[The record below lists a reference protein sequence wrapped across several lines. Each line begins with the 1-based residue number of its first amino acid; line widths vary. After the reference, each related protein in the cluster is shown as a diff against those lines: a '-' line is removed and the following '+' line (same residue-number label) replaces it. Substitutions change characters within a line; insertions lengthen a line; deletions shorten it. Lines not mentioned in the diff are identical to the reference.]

1 MNLTCR
7 IREAGREIGRFLAI
21 SAPVCAIAF
30 TAGAVPAKP
39 GAMRYDNGGKTVE
52 VFLHGDENSHYFTGK
67 DGVMLLRG
75 DDGRFRYALP
85 DGTRL
90 RASSMT
96 ASDPA
101 SRSDDEVSLLASFDR
116 KAPFRILEA
125 SAAKS
130 AKRKA
135 VSRNMAKVADESY
148 LNTFPT
154 KGSPRCLAILVQFQ
168 DVKFTLENPN
178 ALFKDMLNE
187 EGFNRHRATGSA
199 ADYFKASS
207 NGQFVPQFDVYGP
220 VTLPYNMSYYGGN
233 DMTGNDARPY
243 EMVPH
248 AVDLLRDQ
256 IDFSIYDTDNDGV
269 VDNIYFFYAGYGEAD
284 GGPANS
290 IWPHSWNIHDDLG
303 MEIYMNGKLI
313 NHYATSNELVWGK
326 SNELAGIGVFCH
338 EFSHVLGLP
347 DLYSTTYTGAFTP
360 GEWSLMDHGSYN
372 NDSHTPPC
380 HTGYERYCLGW
391 VEPFRLKDPLNVT
404 MYPISQEGAYSDVY
418 MIPTEKKTEYFILEN
433 RQQRGW
439 DEYIPGHGLLVWH
452 IDFVPDMWD
461 LNIVNIEKQYIDIVE
476 ADDTRSEGTRSG
488 DTFPGTAG
496 VREFTDD
503 SKPAMRSWSGQ
514 RLHAPITGI
523 MENNGVITF
532 AFKGGEN
539 IFGEIKAL
547 EAADIRTAAF
557 TARWQKVDKA
567 NGYLLSVYR
576 KKQTSGSSEV
586 EYIDGFN
593 QREVGDVTSFVV
605 ENLDPETTYYYS
617 VMATNGR
624 FYSPESNE
632 MEVTTLL
639 PTLDYKS
646 VTALSP
652 TAVSESSFTANW
664 KPLEEAESYEI
675 CLYALRLG
683 KAFIAETDF
692 AGKLLPE
699 GWTSDNASFDGRESY
714 AATVPSLRFTAD
726 GSALTSP
733 RLNGIRSISFWYRA
747 GSVDDESAL
756 VVDVFADGEWKNV
769 AKIAPLV
776 TDRGG
781 KEVNIEA
788 GIPTTA
794 NRVRISFRRSAG
806 SVSIDDVKIGYG
818 GNLAYSPVEGM
829 DAVDAGNNTSYTFSG
844 LTPGLDYGYSV
855 IAVGGGLRSKPSSIV
870 SVGKGSAVEEF
881 DASSS
886 ALRIEGRRIIVEGA
900 SSAQVV
906 VCDAAGISLASGDGE
921 SFSFTVPAPGIYI
934 VRIGGKAFKTAIR

>member
-1 MNLTCR
+1 MNLTR
-7 IREAGREIGRFLAI
+7 TIRKAAWEIGRFLAV

-168 DVKFTLENPN
+168 DVKFTLQNPN

-207 NGQFVPQFDVYGP
+207 NGQFAPQFDVYGP

-290 IWPHSWNIHDDLG
+290 VWPHSWNIHDDLG

-372 NDSHTPPC
+372 NDSHTP
-380 HTGYERYCLGW
+380 L
-391 VEPFRLKDPLNVT
+391 
-404 MYPISQEGAYSDVY
+404 A
-418 MIPTEKKTEYFILEN
+418 IP
-433 RQQRGW
+433 
-439 DEYIPGHGLLVWH
+439 
-452 IDFVPDMWD
+452 
-461 LNIVNIEKQYIDIVE
+461 
-476 ADDTRSEGTRSG
+476 
-488 DTFPGTAG
+488 
-496 VREFTDD
+496 
-503 SKPAMRSWSGQ
+503 
-514 RLHAPITGI
+514 
-523 MENNGVITF
+523 
-532 AFKGGEN
+532 
-539 IFGEIKAL
+539 
-547 EAADIRTAAF
+547 
-557 TARWQKVDKA
+557 
-567 NGYLLSVYR
+567 
-576 KKQTSGSSEV
+576 
-586 EYIDGFN
+586 
-593 QREVGDVTSFVV
+593 
-605 ENLDPETTYYYS
+605 
-617 VMATNGR
+617 ATNAIASDGW
-624 FYSPESNE
+624 S
-632 MEVTTLL
+632 
-639 PTLDYKS
+639 
-646 VTALSP
+646 LSD
-652 TAVSESSFTANW
+652 SRILS
-664 KPLEEAESYEI
+664 
-675 CLYALRLG
+675 
-683 KAFIAETDF
+683 
-692 AGKLLPE
+692 
-699 GWTSDNASFDGRESY
+699 TSLCI
-714 AATVPSLRFTAD
+714 PSLR
-726 GSALTSP
+726 
-733 RLNGIRSISFWYRA
+733 R
-747 GSVDDESAL
+747 VH
-756 VVDVFADGEWKNV
+756 
-769 AKIAPLV
+769 
-776 TDRGG
+776 
-781 KEVNIEA
+781 
-788 GIPTTA
+788 IP
-794 NRVRISFRRSAG
+794 
-806 SVSIDDVKIGYG
+806 
-818 GNLAYSPVEGM
+818 M
-829 DAVDAGNNTSYTFSG
+829 
-844 LTPGLDYGYSV
+844 
-855 IAVGGGLRSKPSSIV
+855 
-870 SVGKGSAVEEF
+870 
-881 DASSS
+881 
-886 ALRIEGRRIIVEGA
+886 
-900 SSAQVV
+900 
-906 VCDAAGISLASGDGE
+906 
-921 SFSFTVPAPGIYI
+921 YI
-934 VRIGGKAFKTAIR
+934 